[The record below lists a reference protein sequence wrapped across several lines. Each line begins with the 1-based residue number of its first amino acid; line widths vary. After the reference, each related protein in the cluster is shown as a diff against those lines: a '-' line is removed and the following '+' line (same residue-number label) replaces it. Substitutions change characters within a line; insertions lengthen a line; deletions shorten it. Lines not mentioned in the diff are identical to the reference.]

1 MAKFLTNNKMAKAKL
16 PVELKPGLRI
26 GVGVGRLI
34 LSHSARKEDGLEM
47 WAVNYQLNVD
57 GPIRETFYMS
67 SQIVRELLKVET
79 LERDYKSA
87 YEHGRR
93 LKIRKEELEA
103 QLSKSE
109 NLRDVAQKT
118 NKQRIDELEM
128 INVELDLKI
137 KSQYNELVR
146 RNTSITN
153 DLLAYQKEAEIR
165 LETKS
170 KEANQLNSIIN
181 SEKAQNKIAFKII
194 DKLKFWNMVLGL
206 SGLMFLGLWLSA
218 LYF

>member
-1 MAKFLTNNKMAKAKL
+1 
-16 PVELKPGLRI
+16 
-26 GVGVGRLI
+26 
-34 LSHSARKEDGLEM
+34 M

>member
-1 MAKFLTNNKMAKAKL
+1 MKKQ
-16 PVELKPGLRI
+16 PIELIPGLRI

-47 WAVNYQLNVD
+47 WAVNYQLNAD

-79 LERDYKSA
+79 LERNYKSA

-93 LKIRKEELEA
+93 LKIRKEELEV
-103 QLSKSE
+103 QLAKSE

-118 NKQRIDELEM
+118 NKQRIDELERV
-128 INVELDLKI
+128 NVELSGNLEENRLYHLEKIDLK
-137 KSQYNELVR
+137 NR
-146 RNTSITN
+146 
-153 DLLAYQKEAEIR
+153 
-165 LETKS
+165 
-170 KEANQLNSIIN
+170 EANQLNSIIQ
-181 SEKAQNKIAFKII
+181 SEQKQNKIAFRII

>member
-1 MAKFLTNNKMAKAKL
+1 MKKQSI
-16 PVELKPGLRI
+16 ELIPGLRI

-47 WAVNYQLNVD
+47 WAVNYQLNAD

-79 LERDYKSA
+79 LERNYKSA

-93 LKIRKEELEA
+93 LKIRKEELEV
-103 QLSKSE
+103 QLAKSE

-118 NKQRIDELEM
+118 NKQRIDELERV
-128 INVELDLKI
+128 NVELSGNLEENRLYHLEKIDLK
-137 KSQYNELVR
+137 NR
-146 RNTSITN
+146 
-153 DLLAYQKEAEIR
+153 
-165 LETKS
+165 
-170 KEANQLNSIIN
+170 EANQLNSIIQ
-181 SEKAQNKIAFKII
+181 SEQKQNKIAFRII